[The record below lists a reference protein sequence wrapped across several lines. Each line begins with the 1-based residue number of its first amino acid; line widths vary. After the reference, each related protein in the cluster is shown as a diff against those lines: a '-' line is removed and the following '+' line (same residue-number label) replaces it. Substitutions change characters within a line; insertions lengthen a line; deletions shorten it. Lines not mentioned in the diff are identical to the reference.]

1 MVKVCGTYE
10 IVNLANQTRYL
21 GSSTDIPMRFSSHR
35 STLRRGTH
43 RNGHFQ
49 NAWNKY
55 GEQSF
60 AFRILQETP
69 VETKLVAE
77 QELLDKA
84 FGDKIPLYNIS
95 RTADAPLFGR
105 HLSDEVKKKIS
116 EKNTGKKRTEEQNL
130 RKSESQKGKKRT
142 EETKRKMSLA
152 HLGKP
157 KSAEHIKHMSEANL
171 GKIMSEETRKKLSA
185 ALKGRVGTRLGT
197 THTAATKLKMSLARA
212 GRPKSPEH
220 VAAVAASIRRNA
232 MTRRFLQSPDS
243 IISCLI

>member
-21 GSSTDIPMRFSSHR
+21 GSSTDIPLRFSSHR

-130 RKSESQKGKKRT
+130 RKSESQRGRKHT
-142 EETKRKMSLA
+142 EETKHKISLA
-152 HLGKP
+152 QLGRP
-157 KSAEHIKHMSEANL
+157 KSAEHTKRMSEVNL
-171 GKIMSEETRKKLSA
+171 GKTMSEETKRRISA
-185 ALKGRVGTRLGT
+185 ALRGRVGTRLGA
-197 THTAATKLKMSLARA
+197 THSVETKLKMSLSHA
-212 GRPKSPEH
+212 GKPKTPEH
-220 VAAVAASIRRNA
+220 VAAVAASRRRN
-232 MTRRFLQSPDS
+232 TISKRFLQSSDS
-243 IISCLI
+243 AISCLI